1 MSVEFLLWGATQAAD
16 PYHPFPFHRRSASI
30 HAGHRFQDYHQ
41 TQSNTNSL
49 SAPSPKSLPNEP
61 LAVSPNNPVLSSC
74 KGDYLQTDHVGC
86 FVLISARYRINPQ
99 IMSSTTAP
107 SSDRKKPAGWNFEP
121 SGGLEMS
128 RPISPPTSDPMIP
141 RIVVR
146 MNPICWAPGT
156 MARAIR
162 PTMNPT
168 IIDQIMCNIV
178 IPSRLWDRLR
188 KPF

>member
-1 MSVEFLLWGATQAAD
+1 MSNSFFWAPRKQQT
-16 PYHPFPFHRRSASI
+16 PITHPFFI
-30 HAGHRFQDYHQ
+30 EDLL
-41 TQSNTNSL
+41 QSMQATDFGIIIRPKAIPMAYGAL
-49 SAPSPKSLPNEP
+49 SPKRLPNKA
-61 LAVSPNNPVLSSC
+61 LAVSPNNPMLSSC

-99 IMSSTTAP
+99 ITSSTTAP
-107 SSDRKKPAGWNFEP
+107 RSDRKKPAGWNFEP

-128 RPISPPTSDPMIP
+128 RPISPPTSDPTIP
-141 RIVVR
+141 RIDVR

-178 IPSRLWDRLR
+178 ITSRLWDRLR
-188 KPF
+188 TPL